1 MNRGGVG
8 NGEGAEGKERALL
21 AKGMA
26 LLKPGGMRECSLLW
40 PEPRGAE
47 ATGGTSDLMHRA

>member
-1 MNRGGVG
+1 MGD
-8 NGEGAEGKERALL
+8 GEGAEGKERALL

-40 PEPRGAE
+40 PEPRGTE